1 MATSTGYYDETNNDL
16 YDIFER
22 NSSNSTNIRSGI
34 TGINVFVSST
44 NSGPLTL
51 QTNGTQNVNIQTD
64 LSGGI
69 LFKPNNVTCLSIGN
83 TGIQF
88 NPQGTNTLYNDS
100 VYGNIYCL
108 KQWLYG
114 VRVINNTTAN
124 ATYTLLL
131 SDPRNI
137 FFIGSSACNLVFPP
151 TPPNGTEY
159 FIRKTST
166 TLYTITVTT
175 NQTLRSSNTNQTT
188 FGNNTRSSGVVYSS
202 RVSKW
207 ICFNIGA

>member
-1 MATSTGYYDETNNDL
+1 MATSTGYYDETNTDL
-16 YDIFER
+16 YNVFET
-22 NSSNSTNIRSGI
+22 NSSNNTNIRSGL

-44 NSGPLTL
+44 NSGPLIL
-51 QTNGTQNVNIQTD
+51 QTSGTQNVNIQTD

-69 LFKPNNVTCLSIGN
+69 LFKPNNVTSLTIGY

-108 KQWLYG
+108 NQWQYG
-114 VRVINNTTAN
+114 VRVIDNSLNL
-124 ATYTLLL
+124 TYTISL

-137 FFIGSSACNLVFPP
+137 FFIGSFACNLVFPP
-151 TPPNGTEY
+151 NPPNGTEY
-159 FIRKTST
+159 LIRKTST

-188 FGNNTRSSGVVYSS
+188 FGNNTRSSGVIYSS